1 MTKKP
6 DQNQS
11 QILTSPAKGA
21 WALFVVLALGYV
33 FSQFIR
39 NTIGVITPD
48 LMGEMGL
55 SAADVGLLS
64 GLFFLAFAAMQI
76 PAGMAL
82 DTLGP
87 RKTMAGL
94 IIIGAGGMFLFA
106 AADGYGG
113 LVIGRVLTG
122 IGTAALLM
130 GPMVLFTRWFPASR
144 FAEMSGLV
152 IACGGAGTLLA
163 TAPFELSVAALGWR
177 QSLFVVAIGMIAM
190 AGIILLRVKD
200 NPTETQIAKPEQS
213 GDEAG
218 LWQGMLAVFKH
229 KQLPFLVAIQLMGY
243 SCVVTLL
250 GLWGLPY
257 LQDVHGLAKSDAAN
271 ILFVMALI
279 VMLGQVGWGRLDRIV
294 GSRRRP
300 VLWGASLCFT
310 LFLILGLYPS
320 PPLFVVV
327 GLFWGL
333 GLASGF
339 FSVAL
344 AHGRALFPDHLVG
357 RGITTLNVANMGG
370 VFVLQSVTGWIIDLF
385 ERDAAGM
392 IPEIAFRWVFFTI
405 AFGVLAALVVYS
417 WSEDRPPE

>member
-1 MTKKP
+1 MSQKSSQTQQ
-6 DQNQS
+6 QN
-11 QILTSPAKGA
+11 LTQPAKGA
-21 WALFVVLALGYV
+21 WALFWILALGYV

-48 LMGEMGL
+48 LMAELSL

-82 DTLGP
+82 DSLGP

-94 IIIGAGGMFLFA
+94 VLIGAGGMFLFA
-106 AADGYGG
+106 GADGYSG
-113 LVIGRVLTG
+113 LVVGRILTG

-163 TAPFELSVAALGWR
+163 TAPFEMAVANFGWR
-177 QSLFVVAIGMIAM
+177 ESLFGVAIAMIIMSIVLA
-190 AGIILLRVKD
+190 LRVKD
-200 NPTETQIAKPEQS
+200 MPEGRIIPEAEQAH
-213 GDEAG
+213 EAG
-218 LWQGMLAVFKH
+218 LWPGLKAVFKH
-229 KQLPFLVAIQLMGY
+229 KQLPYLIAIQLMGY
-243 SCVVTLL
+243 SSVVTLL

-257 LQDVHGLAKSDAAN
+257 LQDVHGLAKDDAAN
-271 ILFVMALI
+271 ILFVMALV
-279 VMLGQVGWGRLDRIV
+279 VMIGQVGWGRLDRLV

-300 VLWGASLCFT
+300 VLWGASLCFVQ
-310 LFLILGLYPS
+310 FLVLALYRD
-320 PPLFVVV
+320 PPLFVVI

-333 GLASGF
+333 GLSSGF

-370 VFVLQSVTGWIIDLF
+370 VFILQSVTGWIIDLNGGRTDGPID
-385 ERDAAGM
+385 ES
-392 IPEIAFRWVFFTI
+392 AFRIVFMTI
-405 AFGVLAALVVYS
+405 AFGVLAALVIYS
-417 WSEDRPPE
+417 WSEDRPPH

>member
-1 MTKKP
+1 MSNWSQNIAPESLTK
-6 DQNQS
+6 
-11 QILTSPAKGA
+11 PAKGA
-21 WALFVVLALGYV
+21 WALFWILALGYV

-48 LMGEMGL
+48 LMGEMDLGP
-55 SAADVGLLS
+55 ADVGLLS

-94 IIIGAGGMFLFA
+94 VLIGAGGMFLFA
-106 AADGYGG
+106 GADEYSG

-163 TAPFELSVAALGWR
+163 TAPFEMAVSSFGWR
-177 QSLFVVAIGMIAM
+177 ESLFGVAIAMIAM
-190 AGIILLRVKD
+190 SLILALRVKD
-200 NPTETQIAKPEQS
+200 VPSGRALPTAEHA
-213 GDEAG
+213 DEAG
-218 LWQGMLAVFKH
+218 LWQGMKAVFKH
-229 KQLPFLVAIQLMGY
+229 KQLPYLVAIQLMGY
-243 SCVVTLL
+243 SSVVTLL

-257 LQDVHGLAKSDAAN
+257 LQDVHGLPKDEAAN
-271 ILFVMALI
+271 ILFVMALV
-279 VMLGQVGWGRLDRIV
+279 VMVGQVGWGRLDRIV

-300 VLWGASLCFT
+300 VLWGAILCFAQFLT
-310 LFLILGLYPS
+310 LALYDD
-320 PPLFVVV
+320 PPLPVVI

-333 GLASGF
+333 GLSSGF
-339 FSVAL
+339 FSIAL

-370 VFVLQSVTGWIIDLF
+370 VFILQSLTGWIIDLNGGS
-385 ERDAAGM
+385 EAGP
-392 IPEIAFRWVFFTI
+392 IDESAFRFVFLTI
-405 AFGVLAALVVYS
+405 AFGVLAALTIYS
-417 WSEDRPPE
+417 WSEDRPPQ